1 MKCANSRFLGVVFG
15 SCFLLSPHAYQHMQI
30 KKTFEASV
38 DGSAKMEKK
47 NERGERGLRS
57 RLLRT

>member
-1 MKCANSRFLGVVFG
+1 
-15 SCFLLSPHAYQHMQI
+15 MQI

-38 DGSAKMEKK
+38 DGSATMEKK